1 MHWLRSRFAMVAAAT
16 IAAMASTAGGVFM
29 TAVQVAHADTG
40 TVSVGTPTDRFTPN
54 ITTIHVGGTVTFN
67 WSAGFHIVDLEDV
80 SPDIPMDS
88 THTTG
93 TTQAFNTAGTFFYYC
108 SIHADEAEATEAHVE
123 ANDAMVGKI
132 VVLAAGTA
140 TPSATASASPSAT
153 SSPSATASAT
163 QTATASAT
171 HTATA
176 TPTHTATSTATAGAT
191 QTPNQACVL
200 KVSDQTVAPGAMA
213 VKVDESQ
220 QVDPG
225 YMAIHES
232 SATGGP
238 GPVIGFSGYLAG
250 GSHNTDLVVQLDRPL
265 KDGETVWAML
275 HTENN
280 GNKTYDGAS
289 IDLPTVS
296 THCGNPATGN
306 IATFPIKISFAT
318 AGQGGTT
325 APTPRAPS
333 TGSGTAANDNS
344 QTMLFVALGLL
355 AALLTAGTA
364 ATFAYQKRRG

>member
-1 MHWLRSRFAMVAAAT
+1 MNWLKSRAAVVAATALAAIAT
-16 IAAMASTAGGVFM
+16 TAGGVVM
-29 TAVQVAHADTG
+29 SATQVAHAADG

-54 ITTIHVGGTVTFN
+54 ITTINVGDTVTFN

-93 TTQAFNTAGTFFYYC
+93 STQAFNTPGTFFYYC

-132 VVLAAGTA
+132 VVLAAATS
-140 TPSATASASPSAT
+140 TPSATASATPSTT

-163 QTATASAT
+163 TSPTS
-171 HTATA
+171 TATA
-176 TPTHTATSTATAGAT
+176 TPTHTATATAPAGAT

-200 KVSDQTVAPGAMA
+200 KVSAQVVSPGAMA
-213 VKVDESQ
+213 VKIDESQ

-225 YMAIHES
+225 YVAIHES

-238 GPVIGFSGYLAG
+238 GPVIGVTAYIAG
-250 GSHNTDLVVQLDRPL
+250 GTDSKAIMAPLTRPL
-265 KDGETVWAML
+265 KDGETVWPML

-280 GNKTYDGAS
+280 GNHTYDGAS

-306 IATFPIKISFAT
+306 IATFPVKISFAT
-318 AGQGGTT
+318 STGGGTT
-325 APTPRAPS
+325 APTPKAPA
-333 TGSGTAANDNS
+333 TGSGVSGGSNS
-344 QTMLFVALGLL
+344 DEMLFVLLGAL
-355 AALLTAGTA
+355 AALVVAGSA
-364 ATFAYQKRRG
+364 GALAYRRHRA

>member
-1 MHWLRSRFAMVAAAT
+1 MHWFKSRMAMVAAAT
-16 IAAMASTAGGVFM
+16 LAAVASTAGGVFM
-29 TAVQVAHADTG
+29 TVAQVAHADSPA
-40 TVSVGTPTDRFTPN
+40 VSVGTPTDRFTPN
-54 ITTIHVGGTVTFN
+54 ITTIHVGDTVTFN
-67 WSAGFHIVDLEDV
+67 WSAGFHVVDLEDV

-93 TTQAFNTAGTFFYYC
+93 TTQAFNTPGTFFYYC

-163 QTATASAT
+163 STATASAT
-171 HTATA
+171 ATS
-176 TPTHTATSTATAGAT
+176 THTATSTATAGAT
-191 QTPNQACVL
+191 QTPNQACEM

-213 VKVDESQ
+213 VKVDDSQ

-238 GPVIGFSGYLAG
+238 GPVIGASGYLPG
-250 GSHNTDLVVQLDRPL
+250 GSHNVNLVVQLDRPL
-265 KDGETVWAML
+265 KNGETVWAML

-318 AGQGGTT
+318 AGQGGNTG
-325 APTPRAPS
+325 PTPGAPN
-333 TGSGTAANDNS
+333 TGSGTAAGTGD
-344 QTMLFVALGLL
+344 TMLFVTLGLL
-355 AALLTAGTA
+355 AALLLTATT